1 MNLSGLKGKTD
12 MHLFRIR
19 EAAAL
24 LHCHPYS
31 LYSAIY
37 QGRIKA
43 LKFKG
48 NLRVPA
54 DEVER
59 LIQRGDRLKV
69 NLSVAEVGRILACSQ
84 STVLRLIR
92 GRKLKAER
100 IGKRYSV
107 SPKRLEDYVLSMPDV

>member
-1 MNLSGLKGKTD
+1 
-12 MHLFRIR
+12 MHLLKIR
-19 EAAAL
+19 EAAAY

-37 QGRIKA
+37 QGRVKA

-54 DEVER
+54 EEVER
-59 LIQRGDRLKV
+59 LIQRAERLRCNLKV
-69 NLSVAEVGRILACSQ
+69 SEVSAILACSQ

-92 GRKLKAER
+92 SRKLKAER
-100 IGKRYSV
+100 IGKCFSV
-107 SPKRLEDYVLSMPDV
+107 RPDDLEIYVLSLSGI